1 MLIAKKE
8 NQRVQACDA
17 VAGLDYLC
25 PDAVCGGQ
33 LRLRKRNGYATHF
46 FHLGE
51 ANCANEGESQEH
63 ETAKIELQRNYRN
76 RNIDAELEVYW
87 FDVAKLVQIQPT
99 EATLQKIRAKNR
111 RCDILLKKSTVESK
125 TSYFAI
131 EVQSA
136 NLASSEF
143 NDRIHDWN
151 LIGVPVVWVA
161 LLKPAWL
168 KTVSKS
174 GGSHIIEKTTL
185 RDFEKQMH
193 RRYGHIWYFDPN
205 SGNFYNGSIKPHLLF
220 KNPTDYL
227 DQNVGEMVQG
237 GGFYYPSDRWINL
250 ALEEPI
256 PVSKIGL
263 KQISKKEKNGA
274 MSKIF
279 DWCKLQDIEGD
290 ANEENGAPPIS
301 Q

>member
-1 MLIAKKE
+1 MLVAKKE
-8 NQRVQACDA
+8 NQRVEACDA

-33 LRLRKRNGYATHF
+33 LRLRKRNGYVPHF

-51 ANCANEGESQEH
+51 ASCANEGESREH
-63 ETAKIELQRNYRN
+63 ETAKIELQKNYRK
-76 RNIDAELEVYW
+76 RKIEAELEVFW
-87 FDVAKLVQIQPT
+87 SDVAKLSGIQAT

-111 RCDILLKKSTVESK
+111 RCDILLKKSTIESK

-151 LIGVPVVWVA
+151 LIGVPIIWVA
-161 LLKPAWL
+161 LLKQAWL
-168 KTVSKS
+168 KNVSKS
-174 GGSHIIEKTTL
+174 GGSFTIEKTTL

-193 RRYGHIWYFDPN
+193 RRYGHIWYFDPD
-205 SGNFYNGSIKPHLLF
+205 SRNFHKGTFKPYLCY
-220 KNPTDYL
+220 KNPSDYL
-227 DQNVGEMVQG
+227 DAGEMVQG
-237 GGFYYPSDRWINL
+237 GGFYYPSDRWIDL

-274 MSKIF
+274 MSNIF